1 VAFAADLIYGIG
13 CVATEYIVASVGM
26 DKYLDI
32 YRNLGLGKDFKSAF
46 EVATGLSLLDF
57 YTRFEIIREKV
68 GMPHGQ

>member
-1 VAFAADLIYGIG
+1 M
-13 CVATEYIVASVGM
+13 ASVGM
-26 DKYLDI
+26 DQYLDI